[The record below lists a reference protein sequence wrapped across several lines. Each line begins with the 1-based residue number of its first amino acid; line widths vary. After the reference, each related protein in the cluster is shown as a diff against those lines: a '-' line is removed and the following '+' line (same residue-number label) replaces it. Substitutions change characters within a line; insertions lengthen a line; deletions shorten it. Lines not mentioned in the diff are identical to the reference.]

1 MSVIIDELPAN
12 KVVYVTGQEYV
23 DGVAWHVAQYDGTS
37 GYIRADMLRMMSS
50 MEEAAFLE
58 EATQTEEPEPV
69 ITLPPY
75 NPNSLSCYGYVSADS
90 VNFRSEP
97 SMNGTKIG
105 RLKKYALC
113 IVYDTVSQGG
123 DQWLRVSYNGQT
135 GYVNG
140 GYFKQMTVSEAD
152 AFFASP
158 QYLEGIANNTE
169 PSSVKT
175 NPGSSQPATTGTPT
189 GVVSAEDQRVN
200 TWTNPNSE
208 IKVSYKPF
216 DPFATPAPLPENSGS
231 TPGNT
236 EYLDSLAERIR
247 NGSLKEEDLQNTLEI
262 AYQDNSN
269 KEETI
274 AAAIGYIREKT
285 GTGTAQPAEESPVP
299 TESPEVKE
307 NIAYE
312 QDAGQGGGFGWLI
325 GGIFVLGAA
334 GAGYAVYAN
343 RNRKREAAQ
352 RMARKR
358 VAQQRAQNTGST
370 GSQTHPT
377 VRPQASSASRIQQP
391 GTAGMGASPEPGN
404 AQQAARI
411 RNGIYTGNN
420 GKSAPGTN
428 RTTAGGQG
436 SVKPYSR
443 NVDNPYGRY
452 TSGTED
458 DADYTASFK
467 PEGNRES
474 SSISRRRR
482 NPDQTKTES

>member
-12 KVVYVTGQEYV
+12 KVVYVIGQEYV

-75 NPNSLSCYGYVSADS
+75 NPDSLSCYGYVSADS

-97 SMNGTKIG
+97 SMNGNKIG

-113 IVYDTVSQGG
+113 IVYDTISQGG

-152 AFFASP
+152 AFFGSP

-169 PSSVKT
+169 PSSGKT

-216 DPFATPAPLPENSGS
+216 DPFATPAPLPENSSS

-285 GTGTAQPAEESPVP
+285 GTGTAQPAESPVP
-299 TESPEVKE
+299 TESPETKE
-307 NIAYE
+307 NITYE

-352 RMARKR
+352 RMARLISDLFMLVLLSDR
-358 VAQQRAQNTGST
+358 REPVLSP
-370 GSQTHPT
+370 GSQECAGFR
-377 VRPQASSASRIQQP
+377 VRVRIPSCGCAGSRCRP
-391 GTAGMGASPEPGN
+391 RAG
-404 AQQAARI
+404 
-411 RNGIYTGNN
+411 
-420 GKSAPGTN
+420 
-428 RTTAGGQG
+428 
-436 SVKPYSR
+436 
-443 NVDNPYGRY
+443 
-452 TSGTED
+452 
-458 DADYTASFK
+458 
-467 PEGNRES
+467 
-474 SSISRRRR
+474 
-482 NPDQTKTES
+482 